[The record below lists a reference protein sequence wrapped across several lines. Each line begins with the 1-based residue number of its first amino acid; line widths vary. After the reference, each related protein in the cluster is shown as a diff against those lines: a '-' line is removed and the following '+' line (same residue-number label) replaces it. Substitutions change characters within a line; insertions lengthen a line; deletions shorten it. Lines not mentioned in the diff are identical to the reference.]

1 MIKDS
6 PKTLT
11 QEQKEAIV
19 QFVVKWI
26 KDGKLIKQGSSD
38 TSFTI
43 IDNDIWYMLSLS
55 IFDKTELFSISVSND
70 KIGTRISVYGKD
82 VLDKLAVKYIG
93 NYLNSM
99 ITLNTEEL
107 TDAEFN
113 EITNLDIDITV
124 SRAKKIKHIKEN
136 M

>member
-70 KIGTRISVYGKD
+70 KIGTRISVFSGKEPEI
-82 VLDKLAVKYIG
+82 VLQAAML
-93 NYLNSM
+93 
-99 ITLNTEEL
+99 
-107 TDAEFN
+107 
-113 EITNLDIDITV
+113 
-124 SRAKKIKHIKEN
+124 
-136 M
+136 

>member
-43 IDNDIWYMLSLS
+43 IDNDIWYM
-55 IFDKTELFSISVSND
+55 
-70 KIGTRISVYGKD
+70 
-82 VLDKLAVKYIG
+82 
-93 NYLNSM
+93 
-99 ITLNTEEL
+99 
-107 TDAEFN
+107 
-113 EITNLDIDITV
+113 
-124 SRAKKIKHIKEN
+124 
-136 M
+136 

>member
-99 ITLNTEEL
+99 ITLNTGEL